1 MKERKHIP
9 NQFSIMNT
17 NDADVIIIG
26 AGLTGLTM
34 AYYLNKHGKKVFLI
48 EKSAEPGGVINTIS
62 EKGFLFESGPN
73 TGVLS
78 TPEIASLFDELYT
91 GCTLETANP
100 KSKKRYILKNGSWEP
115 LPSGLFSAVSTP
127 LFSFK
132 DKFRILGEPFR
143 RKGVDP
149 DETIASLV
157 VRRLGQ
163 SYLDYAVDPFISG
176 IYAGDPQKL
185 VTRHALPKLYALEQ
199 NYGSFI
205 TGAIKKSREKKS
217 EAELK
222 ATKEVFSVR
231 GGLRQLINA
240 LCKAPGDKNII
251 YCTSHTIVEPSENGY
266 CVMFTGKEGE
276 NIRLKSPVV
285 ISTAGSY
292 NLPAFLPFISSEVL
306 SPLTSLKYAGI
317 IQVAMGYTEWH
328 GSSLDAFGGLIPS
341 KENRQVLGILFPS
354 AMFEGRA
361 PEGGALL
368 SVFLGGVKKP
378 EMINHSDKEIEEIV
392 LREVESTLFSTK
404 HPDLLKIFR
413 YSNAIPQYEKST
425 GERLDCIRRIQDEY
439 PGLIL
444 AGNIRDGIG
453 MADRVKQAKMIS
465 DSLINTII

>member
-1 MKERKHIP
+1 
-9 NQFSIMNT
+9 MNT

-34 AYYLNKHGKKVFLI
+34 AYYLNKHGKKAVVI
-48 EKSAEPGGVINTIS
+48 EKSPEPGGVINTIS

-91 GCTLETANP
+91 GCTLETADP
-100 KSKKRYILKNGSWEP
+100 RSKKRYILKDGSWQP
-115 LPSGLFSAVSTP
+115 LPSGLLSAVSTP

-143 RKGVDP
+143 KKGVDP

-163 SYLDYAVDPFISG
+163 SYLEYAVDPFISG

-205 TGAIKKSREKKS
+205 KGAIKKSREKKS

-240 LCKAPGDKNII
+240 LCEAPGDKNII
-251 YCTSHTIVEPSENGY
+251 YCASDTIVEPSENGY
-266 CVMFTGKEGE
+266 CVMFTGKEAE
-276 NIRLKSPVV
+276 KIRLKSPVV

-292 NLPAFLPFISSEVL
+292 NLPALLPFISSEVL

-317 IQVAMGYTEWH
+317 IQVAMGYTEWS
-328 GSSLDAFGGLIPS
+328 GLSLDAFGGLIPS

-378 EMINHSDKEIEEIV
+378 EMINYNDEEIEDIV

-413 YSNAIPQYEKST
+413 YCNAIPQYEKSS
-425 GERLDCIRRIQDEY
+425 GERLYCIRRIQDEY

-465 DSLINTII
+465 DSLINKTI